1 VKSFFKWIFLMLG
14 VLTLSVFLAPVL
26 FDILPFKFERIF
38 NRLIMIFTIAL
49 AVWAVWSRQLSFPS
63 ESLRWKGFGWAGF
76 ISAFAAGFLTL
87 ISISFLKMGFGIVS
101 LEFSLNSPE
110 AWAQRLGMSL
120 LSALVIGIIEEV
132 FFRGFIFSM
141 LQKKMAWPV
150 LPCILVTNVFYS
162 LIHFTGGK
170 KMFIGPDPDFKD
182 SMKLLAAPFQNL
194 MDWQMI
200 LPGAIGLF
208 IFGVILTLLFMR
220 TGSLYPCIGL
230 HAGCVFFLKMDGVL
244 IRHEDRAPLWV
255 FGGGQNYDGLLGWAA
270 LLILGAVLLR
280 FYAQK
285 GRSGMGIRGVSVVI
299 LCVLS
304 LFTGNPAASA
314 QEKQWVSFSGETAD
328 EGNSSVRDDNFSPLS
343 PVSKA
348 VDRSGNVTLQREKK
362 VLTDQSQ
369 PLQSAKTPPTETFQV
384 KKPYKVMETARV
396 QGEEVMEPAQIDP
409 GVDKLSETG
418 SVAGF
423 SEKRDSPSVPNEVAA
438 PKVVEELLP
447 DVSEKKT
454 FEKIPDVSGL
464 IESPSSEAAPV
475 ATLELESSSKT
486 VLDSKKKE
494 KIIKELFPDAPV
506 VDETEEDFSET
517 AEPADTKVKKKKKS
531 VSKIKKPQ
539 QSAYLFAEH
548 LSEAEAYWISDA
560 SGVVDG
566 EWSNDIF
573 VFPKEAP
580 GDGIAVRQQV
590 TAGGDTKDGISL
602 KPSPEGIYR
611 IRFPEVHAVSSMK
624 LRYGFEDAGFTSPP
638 KAAVYIRVWLGTHP
652 LKRIRVFNEKSWK
665 EESLDIG
672 PAAFLK
678 APTVVTFELT
688 SDEVLDRPFNF
699 FAEAG

>member
-1 VKSFFKWIFLMLG
+1 MKSFFKWIFLMLG
-14 VLTLSVFLAPVL
+14 VLALSVFLAPVL

-49 AVWAVWSRQLSFPS
+49 AVWAVWSRQLSFPT

-110 AWAQRLGMSL
+110 AWAQRIGMSL

-141 LQKKMAWPV
+141 LQKKMAWPM

-194 MDWQMI
+194 MDWQMV
-200 LPGAIGLF
+200 LPGAFGLF

-255 FGGGQNYDGLLGWAA
+255 FGGGQNYDGLLGWTA
-270 LLILGAVLLR
+270 LLILGIVLLR
-280 FYAQK
+280 FYQK
-285 GRSGMGIRGVSVVI
+285 KGIDGMRIGRVSSVI
-299 LCVLS
+299 LCALS
-304 LFTGNPAASA
+304 LFTGNPVAAA

-328 EGNSSVRDDNFSPLS
+328 KDNSSVQDGNFSPLS
-343 PVSKA
+343 PVSKTGGGL
-348 VDRSGNVTLQREKK
+348 SGSVTVLPEKNT
-362 VLTDQSQ
+362 LNNQSQ
-369 PLQSAKTPPTETFQV
+369 GHQSVQTPSTETFQV
-384 KKPYKVMETARV
+384 KKQSKVLEPLQAQREEFKTPSQTQPAAEKVLETTA
-396 QGEEVMEPAQIDP
+396 
-409 GVDKLSETG
+409 
-418 SVAGF
+418 VAGF
-423 SEKRDSPSVPNEVAA
+423 SQKKDLPVVLDQTTASKVGEDILPVVFEERSLEKLQKD
-438 PKVVEELLP
+438 
-447 DVSEKKT
+447 
-454 FEKIPDVSGL
+454 SGL
-464 IESPSSEAAPV
+464 M
-475 ATLELESSSKT
+475 ESSSGEAGPVANLKIQSSSQP

-506 VDETEEDFSET
+506 VDESEDDFSE
-517 AEPADTKVKKKKKS
+517 AVEAADTTVKKKS
-531 VSKIKKPQ
+531 VSKKTKPQ
-539 QSAYLFAEH
+539 RSSYLFAEH
-548 LSEAEAYWISDA
+548 LSDAEAYWISDA
-560 SGVVDG
+560 AGVLAG
-566 EWSNDIF
+566 EWRNDMF
-573 VFPKEAP
+573 VFPDEAP
-580 GDGIAVRQQV
+580 GDEIVVRQQV
-590 TAGGDTKDGISL
+590 TAGGETRAGISL

-611 IRFPEVHAVSSMK
+611 IRFPDIHAVSSMK
-624 LRYGFEDAGFTSPP
+624 LRYGFEDSGFSTPP

-688 SDEVLDRPFNF
+688 SDEVLDRAFNF